1 MTHENITTGSR
12 ERLPDARPAGT
23 REGGLGMPSTTTS
36 SEGLILRRIVRGLVL
51 LWLAGAVLL
60 PTSAR
65 AQVYPNRLEIGKFT
79 CRQLLSYTGDERARV
94 LIYFNGYVDGR
105 HNSKVWE
112 EKAVGARVDRALA
125 MCTATPSL
133 PALEAFMKA
142 WKP

>member
-1 MTHENITTGSR
+1 MSG
-12 ERLPDARPAGT
+12 
-23 REGGLGMPSTTTS
+23 TTTS
-36 SEGLILRRIVRGLVL
+36 SDAGWLLRGLL
-51 LWLAGAVLL
+51 LLGLGSVVLL
-60 PTSAR
+60 PTSAP

-79 CRQLLSYTGDERARV
+79 CRQLLSYEGDERARV

-125 MCTATPSL
+125 MCTAAPSL